1 MCGIVGAWQAGRDLR
16 SLVAGASARLRHRG
30 PDDSGIWAEEAAGI
44 AFGFARLAVLDLSAA
59 GHQPMTSGCGRYTLV
74 YNGEIYNH
82 LELRARLP
90 EQPWRGHSDSETVL
104 ACCSAWGFERTLLA
118 AVGMFALAVF
128 DSAERVLYLA
138 RDRLGEKPLYYGYVG
153 GAFAFASELKALRQ
167 MPGFPAAVDRSALQS
182 YLQLGYVPGPHSI
195 YAAMRKLP
203 AGSWLRL
210 SATDVAAKLD
220 PQPRPYWSAL
230 EVAQAAER
238 NPLDIGEGE
247 AVDGL
252 ERVLGDA
259 VAGQL
264 ISDVPLGLFLSGGI
278 DSTTIAALM
287 RARCSGPVRTFSIG
301 FEEDE
306 YDESRE
312 AQRVAGHLGTEHT
325 ELVARAADLLPF
337 VEALPRVYD
346 EPFADASQ
354 LPTCLLASLA
364 RRSVTVALSGDGGD
378 ELFGGYNRYFLAARN
393 WPRIRRLPRVLRRGA
408 AAAVHAVPADAWQ
421 NAADLYRAWVPAR
434 RQVRNP
440 GEKLV
445 KVADALAS
453 EHETALYHRL
463 IGGSPL
469 DIVLPADESAT
480 PALPPLYPASSL
492 PLRMMLSDAVS
503 FLPDDVLV
511 KVDRASMAVA
521 LETRVPLLDHRV
533 FEYAWRLP
541 LRMKVRGGTG
551 KWVLRQL
558 LERYVPASLI
568 ERPKMGFAV
577 PLNSWL
583 RGPLRAWAQELLEEA
598 RLRRE
603 GFFRAHAVQRMWTEH
618 LAGRRRWEG
627 PLWRVLMF
635 QAWLATQGRR
645 EHVTGPREV
654 AVR

>member
-1 MCGIVGAWQAGRDLR
+1 MCGIVGAWQTGRDLR
-16 SLVAGASARLRHRG
+16 ALVASASGWLRHRG
-30 PDDSGIWAEEAAGI
+30 PDDAGVWAEEAAGI
-44 AFGFARLAVLDLSAA
+44 AFGHTRLAVLDLSAA
-59 GHQPMTSGCGRYTLV
+59 GHQPMTSSCGRYTLV

-90 EQPWRGHSDSETVL
+90 AQPWRGHSDSETLL
-104 ACCSAWGFERTLLA
+104 ACCSAWGFERTLRA

-153 GAFAFASELKALRQ
+153 GGFAFASELKALRH
-167 MPGFPAAVDRSALQS
+167 MPGFPAALDRSALSS
-182 YLQLGYVPGPHSI
+182 YLQLGYVPGPKSI
-195 YAAMRKLP
+195 YAAIDKLP
-203 AGSWLRL
+203 AGCWLRL
-210 SATDVAAKLD
+210 SAAELAAGHD
-220 PQPRPYWSAL
+220 PQPSSYWSAL
-230 EVAQAAER
+230 EVAQAGER
-238 NPLDIGEGE
+238 DPLDVGEGE

-287 RARCSGPVRTFSIG
+287 RVRCSGAVRTFSIG

-312 AQRVAGHLGTEHT
+312 ARRIAAHLGTEHT

-337 VEALPRVYD
+337 VEALPRIYD

-393 WPRIRRLPRVLRRGA
+393 WPRIRRLPRILRRGA

-421 NAADLYRAWVPAR
+421 SAADLYRACVPAR
-434 RQVRNP
+434 RQLRNP

-445 KVADALAS
+445 KIADALAS
-453 EHETALYHRL
+453 EHETALYHSL

-469 DIVLPADESAT
+469 EVALPADESAQ
-480 PALPPLYPASSL
+480 ADLPPLHPAASL

-503 FLPDDVLV
+503 YLPDDVLV
-511 KVDRASMAVA
+511 KVDRASMAVG

-541 LRMKVRGGTG
+541 LRMKLRGGTG
-551 KWVLRQL
+551 KWVLRRL
-558 LERYVPASLI
+558 LDRYVPSSLV

-583 RGPLRAWAQELLEEA
+583 RGPLRAWAQGLLDEA

-603 GFFRAHAVQRMWTEH
+603 GFLRAQAVQSLWREH
-618 LAGRRRWEG
+618 LSGRRRWEG

-635 QAWLATQGRR
+635 QAWLATEGRGLR
-645 EHVTGPREV
+645 AGEPCEV
-654 AVR
+654 GAR